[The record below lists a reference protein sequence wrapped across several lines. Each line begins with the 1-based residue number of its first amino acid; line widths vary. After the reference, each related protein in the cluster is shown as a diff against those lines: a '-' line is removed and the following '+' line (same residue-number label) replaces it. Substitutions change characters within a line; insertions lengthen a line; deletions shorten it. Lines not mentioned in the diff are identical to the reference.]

1 MTLNWFLFYWSH
13 DVCWETGLYRI
24 GNRAIQR
31 ALEWVAWS
39 YCSREFKP
47 LHPWHHIY
55 WFLFLLYRCVAL
67 VLFLFIM
74 TSSCPSR
81 TRFACFRLLRF
92 RCWRNVPVHIWQRVH
107 TSSCVVFSLFLLL
120 KIFTFC
126 WVLIERHIGPK
137 LDPWAPCRLPL
148 WPSWK
153 FIITCEFS
161 TCLLRVAHRNMEN
174 RNWAHGLT
182 IPPVALKWQFS

>member
-1 MTLNWFLFYWSH
+1 MTLKWFLFYWSH

-24 GNRAIQR
+24 DNRAIQR
-31 ALEWVAWS
+31 AVEWVAWS

-81 TRFACFRLLRF
+81 TRFACFHLLRF
-92 RCWRNVPVHIWQRVH
+92 RCWRNVPVHVWQRVH

-120 KIFTFC
+120 NIFTFC
-126 WVLIERHIGPK
+126 WVLIAIIFPTK
-137 LDPWAPCRLPL
+137 LVSSQSAFLFK
-148 WPSWK
+148 SHQN
-153 FIITCEFS
+153 S
-161 TCLLRVAHRNMEN
+161 LREVIYD
-174 RNWAHGLT
+174 GLGRKNNS
-182 IPPVALKWQFS
+182 IKA